1 TQSTSNPDGDYKY
14 ESDGFATGFG
24 LKVEGNPGTGIIGLD
39 YRYGSSDYKLSTPD
53 GSSLT
58 SKLQY
63 QRMMLYFK
71 YQGISFLPLWFG
83 LNPFHRY
90 KDKSR
95 DAYLN
100 GASGFTLGFGLRFF
114 KRVQLNMEIS
124 YSEFDHLK
132 NAGD

>member
-1 TQSTSNPDGDYKY
+1 QSGKIDRIPSHENGFLYYRERFGLGGFLKRSLLLFIFFFNSAYALTIEPILEARTLNLTQSTSNPDGDYKY

-71 YQGISFLPLWFG
+71 Y
-83 LNPFHRY
+83 
-90 KDKSR
+90 
-95 DAYLN
+95 
-100 GASGFTLGFGLRFF
+100 
-114 KRVQLNMEIS
+114 
-124 YSEFDHLK
+124 
-132 NAGD
+132 